1 MNERGHYGS
10 ARVGQVALPATT
22 VYVERE
28 QSTVAH
34 VFGVVAIIGVALW
47 AHHQSR
53 QIKQLYQATG
63 EPYQSFTASAG
74 ASLRGLVDRVRSK
87 GRNS

>member
-1 MNERGHYGS
+1 MNARGHYGS
-10 ARVGQVALPATT
+10 VSVGQVALPATT

-28 QSTVAH
+28 QSTAAH
-34 VFGVVAIIGVALW
+34 VLGALGIIGVALW

-53 QIKQLYQATG
+53 QIKQLYKATG

-74 ASLRGLVDRVRSK
+74 ASLRGLVDRVRPK
-87 GRNS
+87 GKNS